1 MKTRLLGNFSLFLF
15 ISLLAACGG
24 GGGGSADSDG
34 SGGSGGGGSD
44 DCFSFDAPCGVI
56 EPAPPICTP
65 LNSPPGCLDLTP
77 PPPPPPNPDGLN
89 DTVNSIAPALDSSD
103 NVYVGGRFTFYKN
116 SEAVRIARFSNDG
129 SLDAGF
135 ATGTGFIGSGLGGTV
150 HIIAPAN
157 DGSGDVY
164 VGGDI
169 RIYNGTAV
177 RGIARLNLDG
187 TLDSAFDTGTGF
199 DGTVYTIA
207 PAIDGSG
214 DVYVG
219 NTSRTYNGIDVVR
232 GIVRLNDDGS
242 LDSGFQID
250 SIMDRDIIVPAND
263 GSGDVYVTRSQSPR
277 ILRLNNDGSIDAGFI
292 DPSLPRF
299 NEDVQA
305 IAVAT
310 DGSGDV
316 YVAGYFSDYNGTA
329 TNGLARL
336 NSDGSLDAGF
346 VADPGFDGWGYFITP
361 AIDGSG
367 DIYTD
372 SYVFG
377 DIDRF
382 GIVRLNDDGSIDTE
396 FDTGPVGFNDSP
408 SCVALATD
416 GSGDVYVGGPFIS
429 YNSTTAAHMV
439 RLTAGGAFIR

>member
-24 GGGGSADSDG
+24 GGSGDSG
-34 SGGSGGGGSD
+34 SGSGSD
-44 DCFSFDAPCGVI
+44 SGIGGLCLSGACAVI
-56 EPAPPICTP
+56 EPPPPFCISP
-65 LNSPPGCLDLTP
+65 NSPPGCIDLTP
-77 PPPPPPNPDGLN
+77 PPLPPPNPDGFN
-89 DTVNSIAPALDSSD
+89 DKVNSIAPALDNSD

-135 ATGTGFIGSGLGGTV
+135 ATGTGFIGSGMRGTV
-150 HIIAPAN
+150 HIIAPVL

-169 RIYNGTAV
+169 MIYNGTAV
-177 RGIARLNLDG
+177 RHIARLNLDG
-187 TLDSAFDTGTGF
+187 TLDSDFDTGTGF
-199 DGTVYTIA
+199 SNTVHIIA
-207 PAIDGSG
+207 PALDGSG

-219 NTSRTYNGIDVVR
+219 GSFKSYNGIDTFY

-242 LDSGFQID
+242 LDSGFQTGGT
-250 SIMDRDIIVPAND
+250 MGRNIIVPAND

-292 DPSLPRF
+292 DIRLSGF
-299 NEDVQA
+299 NDDVRA

-346 VADPGFDGWGYFITP
+346 VTDPGFTGWGNFITP
-361 AIDGSG
+361 TIDGSG

-372 SYVFG
+372 SNVLG
-377 DIDRF
+377 DI
-382 GIVRLNDDGSIDTE
+382 VRINDDGSIDTG
-396 FDTGPVGFNDSP
+396 FDTGPVGFNASP

-416 GSGDVYVGGPFIS
+416 GSSDVYVGGPFVS
-429 YNSTTAAHMV
+429 YNSTTTARMA
-439 RLTAGGAFIR
+439 RLTAGGVLIR